1 MEVMSDPD
9 IYQYLD
15 YRAYLHDWL
24 VARAGRPS
32 LRMLARR
39 AKCSPALISAV
50 TTGHRDLDTGRAET
64 FAAAMKLDADQT
76 SHLLS
81 LVALAHDPSR
91 QRRQRALD
99 EALTTQRFR
108 GAGQADAAAIAV
120 TSDPEVGAVLELAR
134 CEGWRDDPAWIARSL
149 RPPISLEAA
158 AAALTALQTVGALV
172 RGEDGKLRLGR
183 ADWTT
188 GHVVFPGVA
197 NLATV
202 RRNKVLLA
210 RAPDIL
216 DTVPSDERQFGT
228 MTFAVDAELVKQI
241 KARVERFYEGIIHL
255 VDSTDVRRD
264 RVYQLGVQLFP
275 LAKPASLDGE
285 DEPGQVAAVRPG
297 HHVDR

>member
-1 MEVMSDPD
+1 MSDPD
-9 IYQYLD
+9 IFQYLD

-24 VARAGRPS
+24 TARKGRPS

-76 SHLLS
+76 THMLS

-108 GAGQADAAAIAV
+108 GSSRPYGAAIAV
-120 TSDPEVGAVLELAR
+120 LSDPDTTAVMELAR
-134 CEGWRDDPAWIARSL
+134 CDGWRDDPEWIARSL
-149 RPPISLEAA
+149 RPPISPEAA

-172 RGEDGKLRLGR
+172 LGEDGKLRLGQ
-183 ADWTT
+183 AEWST
-188 GHVVFPGVA
+188 GHTVVPGVA
-197 NLATV
+197 SLANI
-202 RRNKVLLA
+202 RLHKAFLA
-210 RAPDIL
+210 RAPAVL
-216 DTVPSDERQFGT
+216 DDVPHDQRQFAT
-228 MTFAVDAELVKQI
+228 MTFAVNAELVQQI
-241 KARVERFYEGIIHL
+241 KARVERFYEEIMHL
-255 VDSTDVRRD
+255 VESSDPRRD
-264 RVYQLGVQLFP
+264 GVYQLGMQFFP

-285 DEPGQVAAVRPG
+285 DEPRQVAAERPR